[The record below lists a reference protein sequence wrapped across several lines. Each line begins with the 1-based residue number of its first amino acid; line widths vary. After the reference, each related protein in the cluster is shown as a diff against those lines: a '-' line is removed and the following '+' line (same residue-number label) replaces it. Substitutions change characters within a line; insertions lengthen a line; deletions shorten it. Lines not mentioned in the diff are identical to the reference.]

1 MNGKNRNIVIAI
13 MVVMFL
19 AAFEGTVV
27 TTAMPTIA
35 KNLKGYNLI
44 SWVFS
49 AYLLT
54 SAVSTPIYGKLSD
67 LFGRKKMITIG
78 ILIFLLGSSLCG
90 FSQNMVQ
97 LILFRTIQGIGA
109 GSILTITYTIIGD
122 LFTVSE
128 RTKIQGWLSTVWGI
142 ASLLGPFLGGF
153 LIDSLSWRWIFFINI
168 PFGLL
173 SIFLLNKNLKETLVK
188 NIAKIDYIGA
198 LLLSISIMS
207 VLFGVFVTSPLF
219 KIGCFFILIIS
230 LISFYF
236 VENKAEDAL
245 VPFSIFTRTTVIANL
260 IGFFISGTLMAV
272 EAYTPLYTQNVLGFG
287 PTMSGL
293 IMAPMSVSWLLSS
306 FVLSRTLPK
315 YGEKKIIQV
324 ALLIL
329 ILSSILLIFIG
340 ISTPIIYLI
349 FFVVLMGFGFGCIFT
364 TTTIMVQSAVDYDQ
378 RGVST
383 STNSLIRTLGQTIG
397 VSIFGG
403 IVNSSI
409 SNYFH
414 NLGINGVNSKNIYE
428 SMATIDQ
435 IKNSFFIGVHNIYLT
450 LIFLTIVC
458 FIISIGLKSMK
469 LDSHT

>member
-1 MNGKNRNIVIAI
+1 M
-13 MVVMFL
+13 
-19 AAFEGTVV
+19 
-27 TTAMPTIA
+27 
-35 KNLKGYNLI
+35 
-44 SWVFS
+44 
-49 AYLLT
+49 
-54 SAVSTPIYGKLSD
+54 
-67 LFGRKKMITIG
+67 
-78 ILIFLLGSSLCG
+78 
-90 FSQNMVQ
+90 
-97 LILFRTIQGIGA
+97 
-109 GSILTITYTIIGD
+109 
-122 LFTVSE
+122 
-128 RTKIQGWLSTVWGI
+128 
-142 ASLLGPFLGGF
+142 
-153 LIDSLSWRWIFFINI
+153 
-168 PFGLL
+168 
-173 SIFLLNKNLKETLVK
+173 VK
-188 NIAKIDYIGA
+188 NTAKIDYIGA
-198 LLLSISIMS
+198 LLLSISIMA

-219 KIGCFFILIIS
+219 KIVCCFMLIIS

-236 VENKAEDAL
+236 VEIKAEDAL
-245 VPFSIFTRTTVIANL
+245 VPFSIFTRATVIANL

-287 PTMSGL
+287 PTISGL

-329 ILSSILLIFIG
+329 ILSSILLRFIG
-340 ISTPIIYLI
+340 ISTPVIYLI

-414 NLGINGVNSKNIYE
+414 NLGIDGVNSKNIYE
-428 SMATIDQ
+428 SIATIDQ

-450 LIFLTIVC
+450 LIFLTIAC
-458 FIISIGLKSMK
+458 LIISLYLKK
-469 LDSHT
+469 LN